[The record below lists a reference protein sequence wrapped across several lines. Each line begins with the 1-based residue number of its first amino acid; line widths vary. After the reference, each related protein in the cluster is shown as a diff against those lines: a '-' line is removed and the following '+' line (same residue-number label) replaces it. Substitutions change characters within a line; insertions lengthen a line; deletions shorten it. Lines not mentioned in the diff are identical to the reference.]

1 MRAIL
6 SCSMD
11 RIPGLSN
18 VKAGAIVFD
27 ICVLS
32 NSQESL
38 LSSPLLCVEFLRPL
52 VVNTLIAK

>member
-1 MRAIL
+1 
-6 SCSMD
+6 MD

-52 VVNTLIAK
+52 VVNTLIEK